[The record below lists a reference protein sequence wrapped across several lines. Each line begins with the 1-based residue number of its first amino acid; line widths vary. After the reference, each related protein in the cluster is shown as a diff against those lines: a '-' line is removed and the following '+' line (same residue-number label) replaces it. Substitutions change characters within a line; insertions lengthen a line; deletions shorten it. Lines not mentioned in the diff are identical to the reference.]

1 VAARAGFGKLVQNGR
16 IAFFVHGAYDMTAPI
31 EIWFEFGSNY
41 SYLSVMR
48 IEALVRAAGVELHWK
63 PFLLGPIFRE
73 MGWKE
78 PPFVA
83 QKEKGAYAWRD
94 TARRAA
100 KYGLP
105 FARPSEFPR
114 RGLLPM
120 RVAVLA
126 AREPWIAEFCRRI
139 MLRNFARDLEIDSPD
154 AVREALQG
162 LAPDAGRLIEA
173 AGEEAAKTALRE
185 QTAQARRLGIFGAP
199 TFIVGDEMYWG
210 DDRLEDA
217 LEHAARA

>member
-1 VAARAGFGKLVQNGR
+1 
-16 IAFFVHGAYDMTAPI
+16 
-31 EIWFEFGSNY
+31 
-41 SYLSVMR
+41 
-48 IEALVRAAGVELHWK
+48 
-63 PFLLGPIFRE
+63 
-73 MGWKE
+73 
-78 PPFVA
+78 VA

-120 RVAVLA
+120 RVALLGA
-126 AREPWIAEFCRRI
+126 NETWIDAFCRRV
-139 MLRNFARDLEIDSPD
+139 MLRNWAEDLEIDSVQ
-154 AVREALQG
+154 AVRAALEGLVPDPEALI
-162 LAPDAGRLIEA
+162 AA
-173 AGEEAAKTALRE
+173 AGAQPAKDALRE

-199 TFIVGDEMYWG
+199 TFLVGDEMYWG

-217 LEHAARA
+217 LEDAVGRAG

>member
-1 VAARAGFGKLVQNGR
+1 
-16 IAFFVHGAYDMTAPI
+16 MTKPI

-41 SYLSVMR
+41 SYLAVMR
-48 IEALVRAAGVELHWK
+48 IEALAREAGVLLRWK

-73 MGWKE
+73 LGWKE
-78 PPFVA
+78 APFVA

-120 RVAVLA
+120 RVALLGA
-126 AREPWIAEFCRRI
+126 DQPWMAEFCRRI
-139 MLRNFARDLEIDSPD
+139 MLRNFAQDLEIDSPD
-154 AVREALQG
+154 AVRAALSG
-162 LAPDAGRLIEA
+162 LVADTERLIA
-173 AGEEAAKTALRE
+173 QAGEEAAKTALRE
-185 QTAQARRLGIFGAP
+185 QTSQARRLGIFGAP
-199 TFIVGDEMYWG
+199 TLMVGDEMYWG

-217 LEHAARA
+217 LEHAARG